1 MGRLAGFGSRTARG
15 ESRSQ
20 WTMKLLAQVRA
31 VLRTKHYSPRT
42 EESYV
47 GWVRRFVRF
56 HGLRHPAELGGAEVE
71 RFLSALA
78 VEGRVSAATQ
88 NQAAS
93 ALLFFYEHVIGT
105 PLRSRGAV
113 VRAKQLER
121 LPIVLARDEARRV
134 IAHLAGV
141 NRLVGLLL
149 YGSGLRLLEALE
161 LRVKD
166 LDFER
171 AEIRV
176 RGAKG
181 GRARVTMLA
190 AMAAEPLGRHLA
202 GCGGHMS
209 SIERRGDGCR
219 YRARWTAR
227 CRGRRS
233 TGAGTGCFRGRGGTG
248 MSGPVA
254 ECGPTGTSRPCS
266 ERCAKRRGT
275 QA

>member
-1 MGRLAGFGSRTARG
+1 MSSCIFFFFFFSSRRRHTRLQGDWS
-15 ESRSQ
+15 SDVCSSD
-20 WTMKLLAQVRA
+20 LA

-105 PLRSRGAV
+105 PLPSRGAV

-171 AEIRV
+171 AEIPV
-176 RGAKG
+176 LEAKG

-190 AMAAEPLGRHLA
+190 ATAAEPVGRHLGQGRRMYELDRA
-202 GCGGHMS
+202 EG
-209 SIERRGDGCR
+209 RRGWLPGAVGR
-219 YRARWTAR
+219 KGPGGPVGWRWGWGVPGARR
-227 CRGRRS
+227 DRDV
-233 TGAGTGCFRGRGGTG
+233 GTGGGV
-248 MSGPVA
+248 P
-254 ECGPTGTSRPCS
+254 
-266 ERCAKRRGT
+266 
-275 QA
+275 